1 MLFNVLLDWKV
12 VISRNIYWSEFI
24 LLSQIWACFDLH
36 KMFVWVSH
44 AYACVHVDQKWAPWK
59 LQSQE
64 KISLSLSS
72 PYFFKDN
79 IQLSVNIILI
89 LNWIYFWGVQS
100 QCDLLWCLF
109 FCIRV
114 KTIADL
120 GDRGTRIKWPE
131 SVIISHGEQDHGP
144 IMSI

>member
-1 MLFNVLLDWKV
+1 MLFNVLLDWEV

-64 KISLSLSS
+64 KISVSLSS

-89 LNWIYFWGVQS
+89 LNWIYFWGYNLNVILYGVYFLVFQWK
-100 QCDLLWCLF
+100 QLLIKVIGELEWNDQ
-109 FCIRV
+109 RV
-114 KTIADL
+114 L
-120 GDRGTRIKWPE
+120 
-131 SVIISHGEQDHGP
+131 
-144 IMSI
+144 